1 MRTSFSSFKICGTI
15 HWPWYFLQHSS
26 MQSTVQSTVLPG
38 KITFEE
44 WFLSLD
50 KENKNLWKTFPYLN
64 GYFEVPFLLDKA
76 LWKES
81 HNRLDSHSCDT
92 LLGYSTS
99 DQNVQN
105 KLGQNCWWRW
115 YGKVCFGVSL
125 DNGMRKRISTACVK
139 FFIYESQRFFLDAST
154 RRIYPRSPP
163 ITQIFWHYL

>member
-1 MRTSFSSFKICGTI
+1 MRTTFSSFKFCGTI

-92 LLGYSTS
+92 LLVYLRS
-99 DQNVQN
+99 
-105 KLGQNCWWRW
+105 
-115 YGKVCFGVSL
+115 
-125 DNGMRKRISTACVK
+125 KRSKQIGSKTVDEDGTERYALEFLLIMVCVK
-139 FFIYESQRFFLDAST
+139 ESQQLALSFLFMNRNVFFWT
-154 RRIYPRSPP
+154 RQRGAFIRVHHP
-163 ITQIFWHYL
+163 